1 MTSRQAKIQEDTNYR
16 VMRML
21 EENPDLTQRE
31 LAEKLGVSV
40 GGLNYCLKA
49 LTEKGLVK
57 MQNFAN
63 SKNKFGY
70 VYVLTPRG
78 IAEKA
83 KLTGSLSVNF
93 VQDNHSK
100 STQGVLRGLHYQIQ
114 HPQGKLVRVTQ
125 GSVFD
130 VAVDMRRSSPHF
142 GKWVGVELSEE
153 NKQQMW
159 IPPGF
164 AHGFMVT
171 SESAEFLYKTTDYWY
186 PEHERSL
193 LWNDL
198 QIGIKW
204 PINAAPKLASKDV
217 DGTPLALA
225 DTFD

>member
-16 VMRML
+16 VMRLL

-83 KLTGSLSVNF
+83 MLTSNF
-93 VQDNHSK
+93 LKRKMEEYEALKAEIKALQSE
-100 STQGVLRGLHYQIQ
+100 
-114 HPQGKLVRVTQ
+114 VRTIEQ
-125 GSVFD
+125 
-130 VAVDMRRSSPHF
+130 
-142 GKWVGVELSEE
+142 KNL
-153 NKQQMW
+153 
-159 IPPGF
+159 I
-164 AHGFMVT
+164 
-171 SESAEFLYKTTDYWY
+171 
-186 PEHERSL
+186 
-193 LWNDL
+193 
-198 QIGIKW
+198 
-204 PINAAPKLASKDV
+204 SKDR
-217 DGTPLALA
+217 
-225 DTFD
+225 